1 MIGETFVTQVENSQ
15 IETIVKKNFKMSPF
29 ERVTAIV
36 IALFLVLLMST
47 SIHTRNIVSEK
58 NTAIENTE
66 IAIAQMKVD
75 NQILQQKIDDMMTY
89 ERISDIAQKYGL
101 SRKIDNVKTVSK

>member
-1 MIGETFVTQVENSQ
+1 MIGETFVSQVENSQ

-36 IALFLVLLMST
+36 IAVFLILLMSI
-47 SIHTRNIVSEK
+47 SIHTRNVVSEK

-66 IAIAQMKVD
+66 IDTAQMKVD

-89 ERISDIAQKYGL
+89 ERISDIAHKYGM
-101 SRKIDNVKTVSK
+101 SRQIDNVKTVSK

>member
-1 MIGETFVTQVENSQ
+1 MIGETFVARVENSQ
-15 IETIVKKNFKMSPF
+15 IESMVKKNFKMSPF
-29 ERVTAIV
+29 ERVTAII
-36 IALFLVLLMST
+36 IALFLIVLMSM

-66 IAIAQMKVD
+66 IAIAEMKVD

-89 ERISDIAQKYGL
+89 ERISDIAQQYGL
-101 SRKIDNVKTVSK
+101 SRQIDNVKTVSK